1 MTRPENERSSI
12 EETRIWGSICHTNA
26 LNLLLISG
34 NELADADARRILEL
48 GRYVIRVLKD
58 PTLVAYYAISVVK
71 GTTKMIAV
79 FADEEELRRKSATYI
94 KKLLKRIKD
103 MESQP
108 SSAEEFERQYGSWLM
123 QIMSN
128 FLAVRALSREEA
140 GKRIRESG
148 LFVNAALFSPLEF
161 AHLGLSL
168 HKWSFKR
175 GFHSL
180 PAEAFSP
187 SSVRGLLKELLA
199 YEAQYHP
206 ELGEALENF

>member
-1 MTRPENERSSI
+1 MTRPGGSV
-12 EETRIWGSICHTNA
+12 EEAWIWNSICHTNA

-34 NELADADARRILEL
+34 NELADAGARRVLEL
-48 GRYVIRVLKD
+48 GRYVIGVLKD
-58 PTLVAYYAISVVK
+58 PTLAAYYAISIVK
-71 GTTKMIAV
+71 MTTKMIVV
-79 FADEEELRRKSATYI
+79 FAEEEWLRRESATYI

-108 SSAEEFERQYGSWLM
+108 SSAEEFERQYGAWLM
-123 QIMSN
+123 QIMN
-128 FLAVRALSREEA
+128 VFLAARAISRDEA

-175 GFHSL
+175 NFHSL
-180 PAEAFSP
+180 PAEAFSS

-199 YEAQYHP
+199 HEAQFHP
-206 ELGEALENF
+206 ELNEALEILA